1 MKQNLFRVIINE
13 DKKRKLNVWVDNAIH
28 QQCYCKK
35 FELLLL
41 FKLAVEDYG
50 KTCTDEIL
58 IDFIKTCNQ
67 LKDFSFELTET
78 GIVYYKNIWEV
89 NKLWK

>member
-13 DKKRKLNVWVDNAIH
+13 DKKRKLNVWIDNAEH
-28 QQCYCKK
+28 QQCYCAK

-41 FKLAVEDYG
+41 FKLAVEHYG

-58 IDFIKTCNQ
+58 IDFIKTCAS
-67 LKDFSFELTET
+67 LKDFSFEFTEE
-78 GIVYYKNIWEV
+78 GIVYYKNI
-89 NKLWK
+89 